1 MRIPFDIK
9 FRPQIESGQYKV
21 ETREGL
27 PVRIICWDRIA
38 KKHNPDDLNLC
49 VLVPDDGGEAVYY
62 YHRSGK
68 RWVPNDGFDL
78 FIVTPEEKLTTL
90 EDRLSTYLKN
100 DFEYFSTKKWD
111 EKKWNETMRIQ
122 AAELLSLA
130 KNQLQKEGLVTMG
143 HLNIACEAEY
153 QSGLAEG
160 KAEALRTRATVLTE
174 NLAKSR
180 LDKDSIP
187 YHIIEF
193 MCNLYT
199 CQNWKEIEDTAEL
212 YVTRIK
218 AAALKDLPRWKKC
231 EEYTIRNYGKEH
243 VEYRGDGHYL
253 VAKGMEILVSDLE
266 KLPGFKED

>member
-1 MRIPFDIK
+1 MRKQFNLQDWLK
-9 FRPQIESGQYKV
+9 DKSQKV
-21 ETREGL
+21 ETAAGC
-27 PVRIICWDRIA
+27 PVRIVCWDMACELPILGLVLLNDEKAEEIA
-38 KKHNPDDLNLC
+38 VGFTNEGTNL
-49 VLVPDDGGEAVYY
+49 LGEPLYD
-62 YHRSGK
+62 K
-68 RWVPNDGFDL
+68 L

-90 EDRLSTYLKN
+90 EDHLSTYLKN

-199 CQNWKEIEDTAEL
+199 CQNWKEIEETAEA
-212 YVTRIK
+212 YATRIK
-218 AAALKDLPRWKKC
+218 AAAMKDLPRWKKC
-231 EEYTIRNYGKEH
+231 QVDDHIACVNNCAKREDSLLYYN
-243 VEYRGDGHYL
+243 GHTL
-253 VAKGMEILVSDLE
+253 RLIDLE
-266 KLPGFKED
+266 KLPGFKEDESHE